1 MRRSPP
7 PDPSDDPHAYGLQR
21 YLARAFGVKLTSD
34 IHERLCDLGL
44 TPPLGRERRQRL
56 AAIRRVGTLFVHV
69 PKNAGMSVS
78 HALYGRQVKHSTIR
92 YYQRVAPDLASA
104 TPSFAVI
111 RDPIERFLSAYRYAR
126 MGGSGDNVVSLPFRR
141 TYRALSSIDMAL
153 DHLEAA
159 RFPYGVDH
167 IFRAQ
172 SWYVLDEAGRVSVGR
187 LILLDDLAS
196 YMATAH
202 GLVLHRI
209 NRGTD
214 GRESLTSAQAERLR
228 RLYCRDFELFNALR
242 G

>member
-1 MRRSPP
+1 MRRAPSR
-7 PDPSDDPHAYGLQR
+7 DPSDDPRAYGLQR
-21 YLARAFGVKLTSD
+21 YLARAFGLRLTSD
-34 IHERLCDLGL
+34 IYERLCDFGL
-44 TPPLGRERRQRL
+44 KPPLDRERRQRL
-56 AAIRRVGTLFVHV
+56 AAILKVGTLFIHV

-92 YYQRVAPDLASA
+92 YYQRVAPELASA
-104 TPSFAVI
+104 APSFAVI
-111 RDPIERFLSAYRYAR
+111 RDPLERFLSAYRYAR

-141 TYRALSSIDMAL
+141 IYRTLSSIDMTL

-172 SWYVLDEAGRVSVGR
+172 SWYVLDDAGRVSVGR
-187 LILLDDLAS
+187 LILLDDLES
-196 YMATAH
+196 YMAAAH
-202 GLVLHRI
+202 ALVLPRI
-209 NRGTD
+209 NRGAG

-228 RLYCRDFELFNALR
+228 RLYRRDFELFDALR